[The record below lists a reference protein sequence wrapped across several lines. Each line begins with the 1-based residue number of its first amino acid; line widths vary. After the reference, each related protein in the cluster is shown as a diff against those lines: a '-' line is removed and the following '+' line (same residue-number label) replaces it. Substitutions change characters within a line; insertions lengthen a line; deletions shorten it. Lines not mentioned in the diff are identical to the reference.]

1 MRVAI
6 PARQTIL
13 QPPIDGMR
21 GSAYKDGLSG
31 TNPGRPFLP
40 AFGRLDRTPELHA
53 IGNAMMQEVRSAAA
67 GRKKSA
73 IAAVGSGGLSAA
85 GLAAAYQHYES
96 AVQLV
101 QGGKYEKAL
110 AAFEKLLA
118 SAPPQLV
125 ERCNMYISTCR
136 RQLAQSQ
143 LSFLTPEEHYD
154 YAVSQLNTGYYEEAR
169 EHFNRIL
176 GDHPEADY
184 ALYGL
189 ALLDSITGR
198 SQDCLR
204 NLARAIELNPK
215 NRLQARADNDFQ
227 SMVDDPR
234 FTELLYPEIP

>member
-1 MRVAI
+1 
-6 PARQTIL
+6 
-13 QPPIDGMR
+13 
-21 GSAYKDGLSG
+21 
-31 TNPGRPFLP
+31 
-40 AFGRLDRTPELHA
+40 
-53 IGNAMMQEVRSAAA
+53 MMQEVRSAATS
-67 GRKKSA
+67 RKKST
-73 IAAVGSGGLSAA
+73 IAAVASGGLTAA
-85 GLAAAYQHYES
+85 ALAAAFQHYES
-96 AVQLV
+96 AVQLL

-118 SAPPQLV
+118 SSPPELAERCKMYVATCKRQLV
-125 ERCNMYISTCR
+125 
-136 RQLAQSQ
+136 QSQ
-143 LSFLTPEEHYD
+143 LSFASPEEHYD

-176 GDHPEADY
+176 EEFPEADY

-198 SQDCLR
+198 SQECLK

-234 FTELLYPEIP
+234 FTELLYPEVP